1 VIDRLRAFLNR
12 PLRDSDRPRLF
23 ALAVGLLAA
32 VAAAF
37 ALLDDAGSAP
47 ERPRPTA
54 TPSAA
59 TMPELVVEAEEPPP
73 PSRTNVRQAKRVA
86 RRFLAGY
93 LPYAYGRGSARAIE
107 GASAELRDRLA
118 AEHPRVPAAQRRR
131 RPRVVLLQ
139 TEGRGVTALV
149 DDGAHRYTIPLE
161 VAGGQVVDIS
171 G

>member
-23 ALAVGLLAA
+23 ALAVGLIVA

-47 ERPRPTA
+47 ERPRPAATPTA
-54 TPSAA
+54 T
-59 TMPELVVEAEEPPP
+59 TVPEPVAEAEEPPP
-73 PSRTNVRQAKRVA
+73 PSRTDVRQAKRVA

-93 LPYAYGRGSARAIE
+93 LPYAYGRGSAQDIE
-107 GASAELRDRLA
+107 GASAELRDRLID
-118 AEHPRVPAAQRRR
+118 ERLRVPAAQRRR

-139 TEGRGVTALV
+139 TEGTGVTALV

-161 VAGGQVVDIS
+161 VVGGRVVDVA